1 MNFYHKNISYI
12 NLIFLNIFFLSTSL
26 LIYLASYIY
35 QFQLGYYKFFY
46 FNIINFAIIP
56 LFFSIYVFI
65 SKKIILN
72 LLIAINILILSFLS
86 SRVLFFYLLKN
97 ELVIFNKVIFF
108 LILFVFY
115 FCFIYYFLNRI
126 DLKKK
131 IILSLVYII
140 TLFVQFPYEY
150 LENNILKKKNQENI
164 IARTKPPI
172 FILVLDE
179 VSRKILLDENNTI
192 SENYPSL
199 RNFEKNN
206 INFINA
212 QTNYALSKQI
222 FYSMFKGSVIP
233 EDQSNDYIN
242 FWNIEGDENNLF
254 DDFINLDYEINI
266 FSHLIFCK
274 NKKFFCQKP
283 INDKKPLSYIYIKFL
298 STLIPDD
305 IESRFLPFLQQKKID
320 RDFFYDFTKIN
331 FQNNNLYFFHTL
343 LAHKPWLLD
352 NKLKYI
358 YDFNYKFKKNNKN
371 SALKNYKMALT
382 NLDNSLGNFFKKIK
396 DNNYEENSIIIIM
409 SDHGICFESYCRN
422 RIENLVNYDEYLSN
436 ILFLVKY
443 NNKSGV
449 YEKRFDIINL
459 RKFILDLILEKN
471 FNFEKNFLTYSF
483 FDITNKPIKKSKTE

>member
-150 LENNILKKKNQENI
+150 LENNILKKKI
-164 IARTKPPI
+164 
-172 FILVLDE
+172 
-179 VSRKILLDENNTI
+179 RK
-192 SENYPSL
+192 
-199 RNFEKNN
+199 
-206 INFINA
+206 
-212 QTNYALSKQI
+212 
-222 FYSMFKGSVIP
+222 
-233 EDQSNDYIN
+233 
-242 FWNIEGDENNLF
+242 
-254 DDFINLDYEINI
+254 
-266 FSHLIFCK
+266 
-274 NKKFFCQKP
+274 
-283 INDKKPLSYIYIKFL
+283 
-298 STLIPDD
+298 TL
-305 IESRFLPFLQQKKID
+305 
-320 RDFFYDFTKIN
+320 
-331 FQNNNLYFFHTL
+331 
-343 LAHKPWLLD
+343 
-352 NKLKYI
+352 
-358 YDFNYKFKKNNKN
+358 
-371 SALKNYKMALT
+371 
-382 NLDNSLGNFFKKIK
+382 
-396 DNNYEENSIIIIM
+396 
-409 SDHGICFESYCRN
+409 
-422 RIENLVNYDEYLSN
+422 
-436 ILFLVKY
+436 
-443 NNKSGV
+443 
-449 YEKRFDIINL
+449 
-459 RKFILDLILEKN
+459 
-471 FNFEKNFLTYSF
+471 
-483 FDITNKPIKKSKTE
+483 